1 MDWANGYVKLTA
13 DVVIEFG
20 DDSIILI
27 KRCNPPFEGW
37 WAIPGGKLEGQETIE
52 ETAIREAHEETGLI
66 VKLAR
71 IIGVYSKPE
80 RDPRGRYVSVAFA
93 AIPIGGVLRAS
104 SDAAEVS
111 RTADYD
117 NLPLAFDHRQILA
130 DYLRSKQ

>member
-1 MDWANGYVKLTA
+1 MDSANGYAKLTA

-20 DDSIILI
+20 DGSIILV

-66 VKLAR
+66 VKLTR

-80 RDPRGRYVSVAFA
+80 R
-93 AIPIGGVLRAS
+93 GGPS
-104 SDAAEVS
+104 
-111 RTADYD
+111 
-117 NLPLAFDHRQILA
+117 
-130 DYLRSKQ
+130 